1 MTESDLVKLAGKGDK
16 EAFCC
21 LYARYKNRLY
31 RYAYYR
37 LGNTEDAQD
46 AVSDCIVRA
55 YEQISEVRRPAAFPA
70 WIFKILYATCSG
82 YVKQQMQQREY
93 EDTAVSKNST
103 PLYFT
108 IDENKTELCYALDR
122 LSSEEK
128 NIVLLSVVAGFTSKE
143 ISKITGLNA
152 GSVRSKLSRSLA
164 KMREY
169 LE

>member
-1 MTESDLVKLAGKGDK
+1 MTESDLVKLAKEGDK
-16 EAFCC
+16 ESFCR
-21 LYARYKNRLY
+21 LYSLYKDRLY

-37 LGNTEDAQD
+37 LGNVDDAQD

-55 YEQISEVRRPAAFPA
+55 YEQISEVRKPAAFPA
-70 WIFKILYATCSG
+70 WIFKILYATCSACI
-82 YVKQQMQQREY
+82 KHQLQQREY
-93 EDTAVSKNST
+93 EDISITKNST
-103 PLYFT
+103 ALFFT
-108 IDENKTELCYALDR
+108 IDENKTELCYALDK
-122 LSSEEK
+122 LNNEEK

-143 ISKITGLNA
+143 ISKITGLTA

>member
-16 EAFCC
+16 EAFCR
-21 LYARYKNRLY
+21 LYSLYKDRLY

-37 LGNTEDAQD
+37 LGNSEDAQD

-55 YEQISEVRRPAAFPA
+55 YEQIRDVRKPAAFPS

-82 YVKQQMQQREY
+82 YVKRQMQQREY
-93 EDTAVSKNST
+93 EDISSAKNST
-103 PLYFT
+103 TLFFT
-108 IDENKTELCYALDR
+108 IDESKTELCYALDK
-122 LSSEEK
+122 LNSEEK
-128 NIVLLSVVAGFTSKE
+128 NIVLLSIVAGFTSKE
-143 ISKITGLNA
+143 ISKITGLTA

-164 KMREY
+164 KMRKY